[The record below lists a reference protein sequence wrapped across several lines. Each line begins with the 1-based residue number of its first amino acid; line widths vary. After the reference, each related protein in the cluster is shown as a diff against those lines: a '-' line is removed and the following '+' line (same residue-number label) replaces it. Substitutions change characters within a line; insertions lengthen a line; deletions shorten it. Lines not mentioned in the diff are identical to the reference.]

1 MTCDLTT
8 YSNMDSNSGPE
19 VAAMIRRPAICIAGL
34 TVAAL
39 LAGLPAASAAAPPP
53 ELRVAIQYSISMIG
67 VPVGRITWTVEL
79 GPNSYQTSASGK
91 ASRAVSILVNGEGR
105 VSVQGIF
112 AADRAAPSFFSSNVV
127 DDGETTGLQMTFD
140 NGSVRAL
147 RIDNPPDNAARVLVT
162 DEHKRNV
169 TDPLSAMLIPATT
182 ESPSLSPG
190 QCNRSLSIFDGQRRY
205 DLVLGY
211 KRMDKLKLS
220 RGYNG
225 PALVCS
231 VVLHPIAGYRPDSLL
246 VKYVGGR
253 SGLEIWFMPIEGTP
267 VILPGLLKMPTGVGT
282 MEIEAERIDRTA
294 LKPPAAPVPP
304 PEK

>member
-1 MTCDLTT
+1 
-8 YSNMDSNSGPE
+8 
-19 VAAMIRRPAICIAGL
+19 MIRRPATCIAGL
-34 TVAAL
+34 TAAL
-39 LAGLPAASAAAPPP
+39 LAAMPVAEAASPPP
-53 ELRVAIQYSISMIG
+53 EMRAVIQYAITMIG

-79 GPNSYQTSASGK
+79 GANSYQTSASGK

-112 AADRAAPSFFSSNVV
+112 TADRAAPSFFTSNVI
-127 DDGETTGLQMTFD
+127 DDGDATGLQMTFE
-140 NGSVRAL
+140 NGNIKTL
-147 RIDNPPDNAARVLVT
+147 RIDDPPDHAIRVPVT

-169 TDPLSAMLIPATT
+169 TDPLSAMLIPATA

-205 DLVLGY
+205 DLTLSY

-225 PALVCS
+225 PALVCA

-253 SGLEIWFMPIEGTP
+253 AGLEIWFMPIEGTP
-267 VILPGLLKMPTGVGT
+267 IVLPGLLKMPTGVGT
-282 MEIEAERIDRTA
+282 MEIEGERIDRTV
-294 LKPPAAPVPP
+294 LKPPTAPADPAP
-304 PEK
+304 AR